1 MGCSKRAEE
10 VGKAKIALDKF
21 KEGSSQGYCDR
32 GERPELSFKSTWLK
46 QRVGGFL
53 NSGVIQ

>member
-1 MGCSKRAEE
+1 MGCSKCAEE

-21 KEGSSQGYCDR
+21 KEDYIQGYCDR
-32 GERPELSFKSTWLK
+32 GERPELNFKSIWLK